1 MVGPALVT
9 LVLLSAVDQG
19 RHIDQPERAQRDRD
33 FKGRAGHS
41 RAPNASEAENKLMAP
56 PTTRASWVWTHTRD
70 RWTMD
75 TSMPGPAQSTPV
87 RARLKGGACFPA
99 HAKEGTHGW
108 AEAEA

>member
-19 RHIDQPERAQRDRD
+19 RHIDQPERAQRERD

-41 RAPNASEAENKLMAP
+41 RAPSASEAENTLIAP

-75 TSMPGPAQSTPV
+75 ASMPGPAQSTPV

-99 HAKEGTHGW
+99 HTKQGVR
-108 AEAEA
+108 